1 MMKRFFL
8 CLVAVSLA
16 AAGSLRADENVR
28 ALQSRLKAGGFYF
41 GEVNGN
47 YDSDTAAAVTRYQ
60 IRNGLQ
66 ITGNLDPQTS
76 HALGVAAT
84 QPKIPTPKF
93 GEDVWRYLRKS
104 DQASIQRLLAEG
116 TKAKKPSKAPPAS
129 TNPPPPAEPPPPAAG
144 PPPAATTTAPANYD
158 RDRLKD
164 YVAAFV
170 LAGLDPQVGAETEFF
185 ADRVDYF
192 GERGVTREKIRQ
204 DLQRYNNRWPQRGFT
219 LAGELEVSPLNEKLK
234 VTFPLRY
241 ELRNG
246 PKKSAGKVL
255 KTLVL
260 EKTGADDLQ
269 IVAVNER
276 KAQ

>member
-1 MMKRFFL
+1 MMRRFVFYV
-8 CLVAVSLA
+8 LVVGLGAVC
-16 AAGSLRADENVR
+16 SLRADENIR
-28 ALQSRLKAGGFYF
+28 AVQSRLKAGGFYF
-41 GEVNGN
+41 GEINGR

-66 ITGNLDPQTS
+66 ITGRLDAKTS
-76 HALGVAAT
+76 HALGVAASA
-84 QPKIPTPKF
+84 PEIPTPKL

-104 DQASIQRLLAEG
+104 DQAYIQRLMAAEAKASG
-116 TKAKKPSKAPPAS
+116 PTKQPHSSS
-129 TNPPPPAEPPPPAAG
+129 TS
-144 PPPAATTTAPANYD
+144 PANVD
-158 RDRLKD
+158 RDRLHD

-192 GERGVTREKIRQ
+192 GERGVSREKIRR
-204 DLQRYNNRWPQRGFT
+204 DLQRYNDRWPQRGFW
-219 LAGELEVSPLNEKLK
+219 LAGELEVSRINDKLK

-241 ELRNG
+241 ELQNG
-246 PKKSAGKVL
+246 PKRAAGKVV

-260 EKTGADDLQ
+260 EKTGGADLQ

-276 KAQ
+276 KAN